1 MTNVSIDKTTLEQVL
16 GSLVRSEAMHGQP
29 NFDLQEKLRK
39 ALSNPTT
46 FDLNPAL
53 ALVLISVEEAIKN
66 GDCTFQI
73 EQAFD
78 EYEIQ
83 RRAAIHIESLKS

>member
-16 GSLVRSEAMHGQP
+16 GSLVRSEAMHGQQ

-39 ALSNPTT
+39 ALSKPTT

-53 ALVLISVEEAIKN
+53 AFVLISVEEAVKN
-66 GDCTFQI
+66 GDCPFQI

-83 RRAAIHIESLKS
+83 RRAAVHIESLKS